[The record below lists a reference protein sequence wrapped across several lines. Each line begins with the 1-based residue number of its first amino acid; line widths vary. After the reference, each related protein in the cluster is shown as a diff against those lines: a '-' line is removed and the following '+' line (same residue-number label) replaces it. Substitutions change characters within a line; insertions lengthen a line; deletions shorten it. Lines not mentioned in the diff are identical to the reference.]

1 MKLKMC
7 SVAIALSALF
17 AQPFNRAYP
26 IGVSRTNRRIATLMV
41 HTSPLDQAG
50 TGDAGGM
57 NIYVCEAAQNMAA
70 MGVEVDIF
78 TRRTNTEVADI
89 VEVSPGV
96 RVIQLNVGPISGV
109 TKEQLPTFI
118 PALAEEFKKALVA
131 THYDVIHSHYWIS
144 GKVAM
149 PVAKEL
155 NIPLV
160 HTMHTMARVKNLNLA
175 EGEMPEPMIRVQ
187 GETQVVAAADS
198 LIANTDAEAASL
210 VSLYE
215 ACPDN
220 VSVVSP
226 GVNLKVFTAGAG
238 KAAAREFV
246 GLPRDAHIITFVGR
260 IQPHKGPEVLIR
272 AVAEMVQ
279 HSPHLRAKLVTN
291 IIGGA
296 SGANQSE
303 VERLKELTSWLG
315 IDDVVRFAPPV
326 ARQDLPQWYRA
337 ADLICVP
344 SYSESFGLVAL
355 EAQAC
360 GTPVVATAVGGLRTA
375 VADGI
380 SGVLVDGHDPRAWSS
395 VLARLIQEPQRRV
408 LLSMGA
414 VEHASHFGWDAT
426 SRGTLDIY
434 DRVLSA
440 RSDAQKNIG

>member
-1 MKLKMC
+1 M
-7 SVAIALSALF
+7 AF
-17 AQPFNRAYP
+17 T
-26 IGVSRTNRRIATLMV
+26 SRRVATLMV

-57 NIYVCEAAQNMAA
+57 NIYVVEAAQNMAA
-70 MGVEVDIF
+70 MGVQVDIF
-78 TRRTNTEVADI
+78 TRRTNTDIADV

-96 RVIQLNVGPISGV
+96 RVIQLNVGPVSGV
-109 TKEQLPTFI
+109 TKEQLPKLI
-118 PALAEEFKKALVA
+118 PELSVA
-131 THYDVIHSHYWIS
+131 FTQAMSHDHYDVIHSHYWIS

-155 NIPLV
+155 GIPLV

-175 EGEMPEPMIRVQ
+175 EGETPEPMIRVQ
-187 GETQVVAAADS
+187 GETQVVAAADA
-198 LIANTDAEAASL
+198 LVANTDAEAASL

-220 VSVVSP
+220 VLVVSP
-226 GVNLKVFTAGAG
+226 GVNLKVFTPGSGRAS
-238 KAAAREFV
+238 AREVV
-246 GLPRDAHIITFVGR
+246 GLDKDAHIITFVGR
-260 IQPHKGPEVLIR
+260 IRPHKGPEVLIR
-272 AVAEMVQ
+272 AIAEMVS
-279 HSPHLRAKLVTN
+279 HSPHLRQKLITN

-303 VERLKELTSWLG
+303 VERLKELTTWLG

-326 ARQDLPQWYRA
+326 LRADLPQWYRA
-337 ADLICVP
+337 SDLVCVP

-395 VLARLIQEPQRRV
+395 ILARLLQEPQRRV

-426 SRGTLDIY
+426 ARGTLDIY

-440 RSDAQKNIG
+440 RTEQAKNIG